1 MGLAWQGGFHSPK
14 PLLGILERID
24 MTLPLQGLRV
34 IDFTHVLAGPACAYY
49 LALLGADVI
58 KVEGAIRGDA
68 MRHRGGSDP
77 DRAASGMS
85 TSYLTQGA
93 GKRSIAL
100 DIASDAGRDVME
112 RLLKGADVLV
122 ENHMPETIRNLGFD
136 ESRTR
141 HLNPRLIHCAM
152 TGYGRGGPME
162 NARAYDVNIQAI
174 SGLMTL
180 TGTAETGPLRTGAPI
195 IDYGVALAATLAI
208 SAALYQ
214 REQTGQGTFIDVSML
229 ETAHALMASTVTDLL
244 VTGNLPKPRGNAANS
259 GSASSGNF
267 HCKEGILSLGVSE
280 ESQFTLLA
288 ETLGKPEWISDPRFA
303 NPEVRKKN
311 AAEMA
316 ASLTEVLAS
325 RTAEEWET
333 LLLANGV
340 PAARMRTL
348 PESLALPQVAARRF
362 LDGKPGDDV
371 GRGTLPFRFADGEPL
386 SAHCPSPEHGEDS
399 LVILR
404 ELGFTDTQIEAL
416 LAEGTVH
423 AGSRNSSAPPLSGKQ

>member
-1 MGLAWQGGFHSPK
+1 LAIIF
-14 PLLGILERID
+14 ERID
-24 MTLPLQGLRV
+24 MTLPLQGIRV

-77 DRAASGMS
+77 DRAAAGMS

-100 DIASDAGRDVME
+100 DIATETGRDVME

-122 ENHMPETIRNLGFD
+122 ENHMPKTLQKLGFE

-141 HLNPRLIHCAM
+141 QLNSRLIHCAM

-195 IDYGVALAATLAI
+195 IDYGIALAATLAI

-214 REQTGQGTFIDVSML
+214 REQTGQGAFIDVSML
-229 ETAHALMASTVTDLL
+229 ETAHALMASTVTDFL
-244 VTGNLPKPRGNAANS
+244 VTGNVPKPRGNSANS
-259 GSASSGNF
+259 GSATSGNF

-280 ESQFTLLA
+280 ESQFVLLA

-303 NPEVRKKN
+303 NSAIRKKN
-311 AAEMA
+311 SAEMA
-316 ASLTEVLAS
+316 ASLTDVLAT
-325 RTAEEWET
+325 RTAEEWEA
-333 LLLANGV
+333 LLLAKGV

-362 LDGKPGDDV
+362 LDGGPGDDI
-371 GRGTLPFRFADGEPL
+371 GRGTLPFRFADGGPL

-404 ELGFTDTQIEAL
+404 ELGFTDAEIETL
-416 LAEGTVH
+416 LAEGTIH
-423 AGSRNSSAPPLSGKQ
+423 SFSRSSSTTPVSGKQ